1 MKRIDLHTH
10 ATAAAGSCTPT
21 EVMEAAVNAGLAAV
35 ALTDH
40 DTMQGVPEAM
50 EAAEKLDIECIPGIE
65 LSAVYGDREVHIV
78 GLFLDPRDSVLAKR
92 LDSFRQIRK
101 QRNLRMIEKMQ
112 AAGVDI
118 TMEKVRD
125 LEGDAVITRAN
136 LARYLVHV
144 GYAVSIKEV
153 FDKYLSPGL
162 PFYVPKTGVTPEDAV
177 RAIRDGGGTA
187 ILAHPLL
194 YDFTPAQLDTCIELL
209 KNYGLQGME
218 TYYSTYSP
226 ADERN
231 MKRLADRHGLLW
243 SGGSDFHGV
252 SGRFPET
259 LGLFSVQEQQV
270 ADFLALGKKKG
281 IL

>member
-10 ATAAAGSCTPT
+10 STASDGSCTPT

-78 GLFLDPRDSVLAKR
+78 GLFLDPRNSVLAKR

-209 KNYGLQGME
+209 KNYGLQGIE

-243 SGGSDFHGV
+243 SGGSDF
-252 SGRFPET
+252 
-259 LGLFSVQEQQV
+259 LGSVKPHIQI
-270 ADFLALGKKKG
+270 GKG
-281 IL
+281 MGHLVIPYDILDKLRG

>member
-10 ATAAAGSCTPT
+10 STASDGSCTPT

-144 GYAVSIKEV
+144 GYAVSNKEV

-209 KNYGLQGME
+209 KNYGLQGIE

-243 SGGSDFHGV
+243 SGGSDFHG
-252 SGRFPET
+252 
-259 LGLFSVQEQQV
+259 SVKPHIQI
-270 ADFLALGKKKG
+270 GKG
-281 IL
+281 MGHLVIPYDILDKLRG

>member
-10 ATAAAGSCTPT
+10 STASDGSCTPT

-209 KNYGLQGME
+209 KNYGLQGIE

-226 ADERN
+226 VDERN

-243 SGGSDFHGV
+243 SGGSDFHG
-252 SGRFPET
+252 
-259 LGLFSVQEQQV
+259 SVKPHIQI
-270 ADFLALGKKKG
+270 GKG
-281 IL
+281 MGHLVIPYDILDKLRG